1 MTPTTT
7 LATPL
12 ATSPIPSIATAPKV
26 PGNIARAAA
35 LAATFAFTVVL
46 LATLIGAFVRAVPSA
61 RPLPAPRPVAALT
74 DFPDQA
80 RPGRA
85 CVAILTTSSA
95 IDNPRSARATEMTGA
110 LLADACTL

>member
-1 MTPTTT
+1 MTQT
-7 LATPL
+7 
-12 ATSPIPSIATAPKV
+12 TSPSPSVPSAPQA

-35 LAATFAFTVVL
+35 LVGTFAFTVVL
-46 LATLIGAFVRAVPSA
+46 LAALIAAFVQAVPSA

-80 RPGRA
+80 RPDGA
-85 CVAILTTSSA
+85 CVAILTISSA
-95 IDNPRSARATEMTGA
+95 VDNPRSQRANDITGA